1 MFSSQKLIE
10 TRFTRFGS
18 PRFTKPD
25 RFGAHSVHPP
35 LSAGKWVE
43 PLTKL
48 AKKRAEG
55 GGEGKEGYN
64 FWEGGGLQCL
74 HKKLKSEIFNEKK
87 SL

>member
-1 MFSSQKLIE
+1 MCSSQKLIE

-35 LSAGKWVE
+35 LSAGRWVE

-55 GGEGKEGYN
+55 AEGAGGLTGSQ
-64 FWEGGGLQCL
+64 FLEGGCWKRGV
-74 HKKLKSEIFNEKK
+74 
-87 SL
+87 

>member
-1 MFSSQKLIE
+1 MCSSQKLIE

-25 RFGAHSVHPP
+25 RFGAHSVHPS
-35 LSAGKWVE
+35 LSAGRWVE

-55 GGEGKEGYN
+55 AGGLTGSQ
-64 FWEGGGLQCL
+64 FLEGGYWKRGV
-74 HKKLKSEIFNEKK
+74 
-87 SL
+87 

>member
-1 MFSSQKLIE
+1 MCSSQKLIE

-35 LSAGKWVE
+35 LSAGRWVE

-55 GGEGKEGYN
+55 GGGVDRISI
-64 FWEGGGLQCL
+64 FRGGLLETRGITFFKRGRVAVCT
-74 HKKLKSEIFNEKK
+74 
-87 SL
+87 

>member
-55 GGEGKEGYN
+55 GGVDRISIFRGGLLETRGITFFK
-64 FWEGGGLQCL
+64 GGGCSVYI
-74 HKKLKSEIFNEKK
+74 KN
-87 SL
+87 